1 MIVVEAMPCTF
12 DDIPN
17 DSLEAIHGLL
27 ASRQQASD
35 RIVATPLDKLK
46 ASPFYNMLIDDEPT
60 DKSLALLQFTQ
71 RSNGKQ
77 LSNGFR
83 VVAERVRDATIESTA
98 HDSIEHTE
106 SNRQCAVIAFCTVEK
121 SPDFTAAKGATAL
134 AVISRV
140 SQPSK
145 PEQHAADLYIEA
157 MEIVSG
163 EVAAAIQMMHKL
175 HGIAGA
181 QSGDPNTSQEK
192 AWQQR
197 KCRRLLRYP
206 TQTS

>member
-1 MIVVEAMPCTF
+1 MIA
-12 DDIPN
+12 
-17 DSLEAIHGLL
+17 
-27 ASRQQASD
+27 
-35 RIVATPLDKLK
+35 
-46 ASPFYNMLIDDEPT
+46 
-60 DKSLALLQFTQ
+60 
-71 RSNGKQ
+71 
-77 LSNGFR
+77 
-83 VVAERVRDATIESTA
+83 VR
-98 HDSIEHTE
+98 
-106 SNRQCAVIAFCTVEK
+106 TVEK
-121 SPDFTAAKGATAL
+121 SPDFTTAKGATAL
-134 AVISRV
+134 AVNSRV

-163 EVAAAIQMMHKL
+163 EVAAAIQMIRKL

>member
-17 DSLEAIHGLL
+17 DSVEAIHGLL
-27 ASRQQASD
+27 AGRQQASD
-35 RIVATPLDKLK
+35 RIVATPLDRLK
-46 ASPFYNMLIDDEPT
+46 SSPFYNMLIDDEPA

-77 LSNGFR
+77 LANGFR
-83 VVAERVRDATIESTA
+83 VVAERVRDATV
-98 HDSIEHTE
+98 E
-106 SNRQCAVIAFCTVEK
+106 SNADASTEHAEYAVVAVCTVEK

-140 SQPSK
+140 SPPSK

-157 MEIVSG
+157 MEIVSV
-163 EVAAAIQMMHKL
+163 EVAAAIQMMRKL
-175 HGIAGA
+175 QGITVAH
-181 QSGDPNTSQEK
+181 SGDATASQEK

-197 KCRRLLRYP
+197 QCRRLLRYP
-206 TQTS
+206 TQTSD

>member
-1 MIVVEAMPCTF
+1 M
-12 DDIPN
+12 
-17 DSLEAIHGLL
+17 
-27 ASRQQASD
+27 
-35 RIVATPLDKLK
+35 
-46 ASPFYNMLIDDEPT
+46 
-60 DKSLALLQFTQ
+60 ALLQFTQ

-83 VVAERVRDATIESTA
+83 VVAERVRDATVESNVDAST
-98 HDSIEHTE
+98 EHTD
-106 SNRQCAVIAFCTVEK
+106 SNRQYSVIAVCAVEK

-157 MEIVSG
+157 MEIVST
-163 EVAAAIQMMHKL
+163 EVAAAIQMMRKL

-181 QSGDPNTSQEK
+181 HSGDPNASQEK

-197 KCRRLLRYP
+197 KCRRLLRYS
-206 TQTS
+206 THTS

>member
-17 DSLEAIHGLL
+17 DSVEAIYGLL
-27 ASRQQASD
+27 AGRQQASD

-46 ASPFYNMLIDDEPT
+46 VSPFYNMLIDDEPA
-60 DKSLALLQFTQ
+60 DKALVLLQFTQ

-77 LSNGFR
+77 LSSGFR
-83 VVAERVRDATIESTA
+83 VVAERVRDATVESNVDAST
-98 HDSIEHTE
+98 EHTD
-106 SNRQCAVIAFCTVEK
+106 SNRQYSVIAVCTVEK
-121 SPDFTAAKGATAL
+121 SPDFIAAKGATAL
-134 AVISRV
+134 AVISKV

-145 PEQHAADLYIEA
+145 PQQHAADLYIEA
-157 MEIVSG
+157 METIPA
-163 EVAAAIQMMHKL
+163 EVAAAVQMMRKL
-175 HGIAGA
+175 HGIAAA
-181 QSGDPNTSQEK
+181 QSGDPNVSQEK

-206 TQTS
+206 THTS

>member
-12 DDIPN
+12 DDIPT
-17 DSLEAIHGLL
+17 DSVEAIYGLL
-27 ASRQQASD
+27 AGRQQASD

-46 ASPFYNMLIDDEPT
+46 ASPLYNMLIDDEPA

-83 VVAERVRDATIESTA
+83 VVAERVRDATVESNADAST
-98 HDSIEHTE
+98 EHTE
-106 SNRQCAVIAFCTVEK
+106 SNHQYAVVAVCTVEK
-121 SPDFTAAKGATAL
+121 CTDFTAAKDTTAL
-134 AVISRV
+134 AVISKV
-140 SQPSK
+140 SPPSG
-145 PEQHAADLYIEA
+145 PEQHAAYLYTEA
-157 MEIVSG
+157 MEIVSV
-163 EVAAAIQMMHKL
+163 EVAAAIQMMRKL

-181 QSGDPNTSQEK
+181 QSGDPNSSQEK